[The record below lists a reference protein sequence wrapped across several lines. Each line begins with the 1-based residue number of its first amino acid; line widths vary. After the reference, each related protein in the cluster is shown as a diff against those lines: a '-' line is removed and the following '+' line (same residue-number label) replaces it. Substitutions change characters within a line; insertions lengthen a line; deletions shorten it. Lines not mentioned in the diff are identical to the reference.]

1 MNAETV
7 NAGSS
12 PVERGVRP
20 DPERA
25 AFERWCVQ
33 RWSGDRNALGRN
45 GDDHPKHPSE
55 YTMGNIEF
63 AWQAWQAGRESARAR
78 FRDALW
84 ETYKMIDPIRPPG
97 TPGSYARGEH
107 NGIAAAL
114 QTLKENLNREM
125 P

>member
-1 MNAETV
+1 MTNEQHDAKSQPGEV
-7 NAGSS
+7 GSS
-12 PVERGVRP
+12 DQLGF

-25 AFERWCVQ
+25 AFERWAAQ
-33 RWSGDRNALGRN
+33 RWGAQAYRHTSATSGEWD
-45 GDDHPKHPSE
+45 
-55 YTMGNIEF
+55 
-63 AWQAWQAGRESARAR
+63 AWQAGRESARAR

-114 QTLKENLNREM
+114 QTLKENFNREM